1 MSPPPGWS
9 FEPEQIQVVFDG
21 KTDICSLGKDV
32 NFVFKVF
39 YSRVRVFRRRHLHC
53 SIFLLLYTQ
62 GFGITG
68 RVEVAG
74 QNNGAKDVS
83 IELLSEDKSDRR
95 TTTSGPNGVFYFT
108 PVIPGKYTI
117 RVSKDT

>member
-1 MSPPPGWS
+1 MYGFSAVGIYIVP
-9 FEPEQIQVVFDG
+9 FFF
-21 KTDICSLGKDV
+21 C
-32 NFVFKVF
+32 
-39 YSRVRVFRRRHLHC
+39 
-53 SIFLLLYTQ
+53 TQ